1 MYDNSQTADIAS
13 EYPLI
18 HPTTGR
24 SYREVEIDGV
34 IMYEYP
40 PNREGYIGA
49 IWNPETKK
57 LYRGTAPLIT
67 SENAAAMQALGK
79 EKIKQ
84 DIIDGMREAVASK
97 RKKPVGEISDA
108 TVRQALGQAV
118 MEHALDAE
126 AAGSAHVKRLAAEL
140 GGMLPDKRQA
150 EVKDGRGN
158 VVSGDVEFVERIL
171 RLAQEASARNQGDID
186 DGS

>member
-1 MYDNSQTADIAS
+1 MYDNSQTPPDTEHDWILSDTGKWYYYSEPGMRHYESGTIFQEGKGIIAS
-13 EYPLI
+13 PKAA
-18 HPTTGR
+18 
-24 SYREVEIDGV
+24 
-34 IMYEYP
+34 MF
-40 PNREGYIGA
+40 
-49 IWNPETKK
+49 
-57 LYRGTAPLIT
+57 T
-67 SENAAAMQALGK
+67 SENAAEMQARGVAAKRENAIQGFKRAL
-79 EKIKQ
+79 EKKRGRS
-84 DIIDGMREAVASK
+84 DIDMPDGDFVE
-97 RKKPVGEISDA
+97 
-108 TVRQALGQAV
+108 QAFAEAV
-118 MEHALDAE
+118 MEHALDAA